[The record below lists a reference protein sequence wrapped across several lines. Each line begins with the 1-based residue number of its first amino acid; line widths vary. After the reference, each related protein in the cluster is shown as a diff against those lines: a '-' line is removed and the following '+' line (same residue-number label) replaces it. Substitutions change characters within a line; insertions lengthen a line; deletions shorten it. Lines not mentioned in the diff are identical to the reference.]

1 MGSSVRN
8 ITAIAGKEV
17 RSYFGSPVAWVL
29 MALFAALFGYFF
41 YVYLGAFVQD
51 SLGGAMGQG
60 PQTVNVNQR
69 MIRPLLGN
77 ATVLI
82 LFLLPMI
89 TMRTYSEEKRSGTIE
104 LLLTSPLK
112 DSEIVLGKY
121 LAAMG
126 MYAGLLGV
134 TVLYLAI
141 LFIWGNPAFAPVL
154 SGYIGLLL
162 MGGGFIAV
170 GLFISTL
177 TNNQMVAGVASFVV
191 FLLLW
196 IISWAADSGNV
207 NPTVASILHYLSITE
222 HFDDFGKGVIDTK
235 HIVFYL
241 SFIGFGLFLAT
252 KSVDS
257 DRWRG

>member
-1 MGSSVRN
+1 
-8 ITAIAGKEV
+8 
-17 RSYFGSPVAWVL
+17 

-41 YVYLGAFVQD
+41 YAFLRMFVD
-51 SLGGAMGQG
+51 ESMGGAMGQG
-60 PQTVNVNQR
+60 PQTVNVNMR

-77 ATVLI
+77 AQVLI

-112 DSEIVLGKY
+112 DMEIVFGKY

-134 TVLYLAI
+134 TVLYLSI
-141 LFIWGNPAFAPVL
+141 LFIWGNPALAPVL
-154 SGYIGLLL
+154 SGYLGLVLL
-162 MGGGFIAV
+162 GGGFIAM

-196 IISWAADSGNV
+196 IISWVADSGSV
-207 NPTVASILHYLSITE
+207 NPTVSSILHYLSITE

-235 HIVFYL
+235 HIIFYL
-241 SFIGFGLFLAT
+241 SFIAFGLFLAI

>member
-1 MGSSVRN
+1 MGSSIRN
-8 ITAIAGKEV
+8 ISAIAGKEI
-17 RSYFGSPVAWVL
+17 RSYFTSPVAWVL

-41 YVYLGAFVQD
+41 YVYLRAFVD
-51 SLGGAMGQG
+51 ESLQGAMGQG
-60 PQTVNVNQR
+60 PQNVNVNLR
-69 MIRPLLGN
+69 MVRPLLGN
-77 ATVLI
+77 AQVLI
-82 LFLLPMI
+82 LFLLPMV

-112 DSEIVLGKY
+112 DTEIVFGKY

-126 MYAGLLGV
+126 MYAGLLAV
-134 TVLYLAI
+134 TVLYISI
-141 LFIWGNPAFAPVL
+141 LFIWGNPAFAPVF
-154 SGYIGLLL
+154 SGYLGLVL
-162 MGGGFIAV
+162 MGGGFVAM

-196 IISWAADSGNV
+196 IISWVADSSNM
-207 NPTVASILHYLSITE
+207 NPTVSSVLHYLSITE

-235 HIVFYL
+235 HIVYYL